1 MRMTNR
7 WWRIASLSAL
17 SMLLA
22 VAIGCAAAPRQKPL
36 PVGKIES
43 GPGTVSEARKF
54 LEGRWALESFEVRP
68 PGKSPILL
76 KGSGVLNYDD
86 FGNLHMEIKADQAS
100 ADLLRAAGIEMRD
113 GVISADGRT
122 AIDLQNHTL
131 TYFIEGQPSSTATGG
146 GPLATN
152 KPRHWQVTDGVLT
165 LTTLDDSGAPL
176 AISRWKRSK

>member
-22 VAIGCAAAPRQKPL
+22 VAIGCAAAPRQRPL

-68 PGKSPILL
+68 PGKPPILL

-86 FGNLHMEIKADQAS
+86 FGNLHMEIRADQAS
-100 ADLLRAAGIEMRD
+100 SDLLRAAGIEMRD
-113 GVISADGRT
+113 GVISSRRPDRDRSAESHAHLLHRRPAFLESDRWRSAGPESAAALGGDGRH
-122 AIDLQNHTL
+122 AH
-131 TYFIEGQPSSTATGG
+131 A
-146 GPLATN
+146 
-152 KPRHWQVTDGVLT
+152 
-165 LTTLDDSGAPL
+165 DDA
-176 AISRWKRSK
+176 

>member
-68 PGKSPILL
+68 PGKPPIML

-86 FGNLHMEIKADQAS
+86 FGNLRMEIRADQATS
-100 ADLLRAAGIEMRD
+100 DLLRAAGIDIRD
-113 GVISADGRT
+113 GVISTDGRT
-122 AIDLQNHTL
+122 AIDLQNQHPHL
-131 TYFIEGQPSSTATGG
+131 LHRGPAFLESDRRRSPRPESAAALGG
-146 GPLATN
+146 DCRRA
-152 KPRHWQVTDGVLT
+152 HA
-165 LTTLDDSGAPL
+165 DDA
-176 AISRWKRSK
+176 